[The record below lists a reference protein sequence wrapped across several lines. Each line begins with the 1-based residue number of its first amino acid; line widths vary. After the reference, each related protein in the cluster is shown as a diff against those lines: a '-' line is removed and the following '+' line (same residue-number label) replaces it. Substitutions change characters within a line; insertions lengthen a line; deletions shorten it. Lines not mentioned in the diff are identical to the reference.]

1 MGSKLSA
8 LGLVVAV
15 GLGGAGCDL
24 VKKGSADQKSAR
36 AAKEEKVESAA
47 SASSTAAA
55 SASAAA
61 PQPTGQFL
69 YLYDPPTSA
78 GLKMYEPLFKV
89 GSRLE
94 TVVNAVNVYALP
106 RKVPVVAGE
115 CGRIDASY
123 SPSKHAISLCLE
135 LADAFYKNFLAA
147 GRDDATA
154 SKLTLDA
161 LTFTIL
167 HEMGHALVQELELGV
182 TGGEEDAVDDLA
194 ALILIQNKKPEWAIA
209 GTQALIELT
218 KGQKPQFFD
227 EHSFSEQRLGNV
239 LCMVLG
245 SDPEKHMGLLEQ
257 VPALKP
263 RAPKCPKE
271 YQQKDKAWT
280 GLLEPHLRK

>member
-8 LGLVVAV
+8 LLLIVGV
-15 GLGGAGCDL
+15 GLGSIGCDL
-24 VKKGSADQKSAR
+24 IKKKVSKDEKTAKADEDEDDAPTKTA
-36 AAKEEKVESAA
+36 
-47 SASSTAAA
+47 TAAPTQ
-55 SASAAA
+55 SAAA
-61 PQPTGQFL
+61 QPAGQFV
-69 YLYDPPTSA
+69 YLYDPPASA
-78 GLKMYEPLFKV
+78 ALKLYEPLFKA

-94 TVVNAVNVYALP
+94 TVAGAMNVYALP

-123 SPSKHAISLCLE
+123 SPSKHAITLCVE
-135 LADAFYKNFLAA
+135 LADAFYKNFLAG
-147 GRDDATA
+147 GRDDPTA

-161 LTFTIL
+161 LTFTLL

-194 ALILIQNKKPEWAIA
+194 ALILIQNKKAEWAIA

-245 SDPEKHMGLLEQ
+245 SDPNKHMGLLDQ
-257 VPALKP
+257 IPDLKP

-280 GLLEPHLRK
+280 QLLEPHLRK